1 MKVWLSSE
9 SSKEVLN
16 EDQLSQLR
24 LARNY
29 IETILK
35 GELESKSYNIPLD
48 SWDCV
53 TVMMGENSFDE
64 RIIYSVKKRNM
75 DFRLKI
81 NHVAFN
87 TTDDLGRQKLIFAM
101 LMRSLDLLKE
111 KFKKVKPKLSV
122 EVYNELERMR
132 ADILKVAKT
141 NNWV

>member
-122 EVYNELERMR
+122 EVYDELERMR
-132 ADILKVAKT
+132 ADALKVAKT